1 LFLRLLL
8 IVYFIESGL
17 IVLWAPWSGYWDRN
31 LFLRGSG
38 WITDA
43 AQSGYARG
51 AVSGVGILLVLA
63 GLVELATWMMRR
75 RAALR
80 HDPRAS
86 GSLSDH

>member
-1 LFLRLLL
+1 VFLRLLL

-17 IVLWAPWSGYWDRN
+17 IVAWAPWSGYWDRN
-31 LFLRGSG
+31 AFLRGSS

-51 AVSGVGILLVLA
+51 AVSGVGMLLVLA
-63 GLVELATWMMRR
+63 GLVELATWLMMRR
-75 RAALR
+75 AAMR
-80 HDPRAS
+80 HDPQAS